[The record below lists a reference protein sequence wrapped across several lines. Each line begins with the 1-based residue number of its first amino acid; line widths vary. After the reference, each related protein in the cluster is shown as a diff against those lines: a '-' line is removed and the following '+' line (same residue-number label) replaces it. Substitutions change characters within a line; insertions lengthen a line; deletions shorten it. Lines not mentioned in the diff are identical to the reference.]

1 MGTLCTLSGPSF
13 MYSFSFLRRWS
24 IETKELITWKRT
36 SLLTGLFSVPRQIV
50 AWYYMKFLHLWR
62 GNELFKINF
71 EFMWKK
77 PVTKDHQQVGFI
89 MLNKFWSL
97 TKKPFTLLFLT
108 DNIKLDGMPAR
119 IKLKIQ
125 ACFTL
130 YFKFWEGTLWKVMR
144 YMYQFFYFL
153 FRIRLYISRY
163 HFFTTF

>member
-1 MGTLCTLSGPSF
+1 MNSCERSQS
-13 MYSFSFLRRWS
+13 LR
-24 IETKELITWKRT
+24 
-36 SLLTGLFSVPRQIV
+36 
-50 AWYYMKFLHLWR
+50 
-62 GNELFKINF
+62 
-71 EFMWKK
+71 
-77 PVTKDHQQVGFI
+77 DHQQVGFI

-163 HFFTTF
+163 HFLQRFRTSFNFIWKRFWCKFSFFNGLTQTPKPFNIQNLLSVRKVFVNFP